1 MILTHG
7 CMGMECILFGSEL
20 FFVCIIFKTDL
31 SAQYNYFFCRPQLC
45 TINDTGLVWY
55 NFPDDDVESP
65 ILKQGVVESVT
76 LDYG

>member
-1 MILTHG
+1 MYG
-7 CMGMECILFGSEL
+7 DGMHIWIRALLASVLFSE
-20 FFVCIIFKTDL
+20 TDL
-31 SAQYNYFFCRPQLC
+31 SAQYNYFFCRPQLPC
-45 TINDTGLVWY
+45 TNAQLNNDTGHVWY